1 VIVWDEA
8 KRQANLAKHGLDF
21 ADAHLV
27 YDNPEKVTFTS
38 PRGTEDRRLDV
49 VMVQVAGRI
58 LTLVYVERGTDIRVI
73 SFRFASRR
81 ERRAYEKARAEK
93 SN

>member
-27 YDNPEKVTFTS
+27 YDNPEKVTFLS
-38 PRGTEDRRLDV
+38 PRNSEKRKMDV
-49 VMVQVAGRI
+49 AIISFEGR
-58 LTLVYVERGTDIRVI
+58 TLSLIYMERGSDIRVI
-73 SFRFASRR
+73 SFRAASRV
-81 ERRAYEKARAEK
+81 ERKAYEKVRSQK
-93 SN
+93 RN